1 MEESDVCVDS
11 RFMEYR
17 GMTIM
22 ELRKLG
28 NIAVVEGSMYDMILS

>member
-22 ELRKLG
+22 ELREAG
-28 NIAVVEGSMYDMILS
+28 EYCSCGGEHA